1 MFETQLVDWESIE
14 AEREAEAKTP
24 TPVAATEAP
33 KAEAPATEAA
43 PAEAPKAEAPKA
55 EPTLQEVLAKVDSL
69 QALLAAQAPA
79 VVTPEPVLE
88 EAPDALLDTA
98 GFVRWEMNRVALAQ
112 KAEADAISRAQAVI
126 TSKHSDAEAIFASDE
141 FKQFHSA
148 DPVAKQ
154 LLSQAQAQKNGDLAA
169 TVVTLFKASKAAKAT
184 EEGAKGRNSEALDE
198 AAAASLSGNG
208 ETTSN
213 VVTFTRAELEA
224 MSEEERDRRDPEISL
239 AFIQGRVS
247 L

>member
-1 MFETQLVDWESIE
+1 
-14 AEREAEAKTP
+14 
-24 TPVAATEAP
+24 
-33 KAEAPATEAA
+33 
-43 PAEAPKAEAPKA
+43 
-55 EPTLQEVLAKVDSL
+55 
-69 QALLAAQAPA
+69 
-79 VVTPEPVLE
+79 
-88 EAPDALLDTA
+88 
-98 GFVRWEMNRVALAQ
+98 MNRVAQAQ
-112 KAEADAISRAQAVI
+112 KADADAISKAQAVI

-141 FKQFHSA
+141 FKQFHSQ

-169 TVVTLFKASKAAKAT
+169 TVVTLFKAAKAAKAT
-184 EEGAKGRNSEALDE
+184 EASTQGRNSEALDE

-208 ETTSN
+208 ETASN

-239 AFIQGRVS
+239 AFLQGRVS